1 MFKFLTKQ
9 FIYGRIYLWVKDK
22 LGAILFLFIS
32 IFLIIYFHNEY
43 LNYIEYKEKFAESY
57 VGLSFVIKNILILLV
72 AGGYFYFYF
81 VLGRN
86 KKSIEEKSNQKQASI
101 KEESKTSEMVSS
113 LDEFLDDDELI
124 DDWNNRHYW
133 SCSSIN
139 RLIYYEPMTTPTII
153 ACVIVVS
160 LALLSIPLIK
170 SFLAKRDKEK

>member
-9 FIYGRIYLWVKDK
+9 FIYGRIYLWIKDK

-43 LNYIEYKEKFAESY
+43 LQYIEYKEKFAESY

-86 KKSIEEKSNQKQASI
+86 KKSIEEKFNQKQAST
-101 KEESKTSEMVSS
+101 KEESKTSDMVSS
-113 LDEFLDDDELI
+113 LDEFLNDDEL
-124 DDWNNRHYW
+124 N
-133 SCSSIN
+133 
-139 RLIYYEPMTTPTII
+139 
-153 ACVIVVS
+153 
-160 LALLSIPLIK
+160 K
-170 SFLAKRDKEK
+170 

>member
-22 LGAILFLFIS
+22 LGAILFLSIS
-32 IFLIIYFHNEY
+32 IFLIFYFHNEY

-86 KKSIEEKSNQKQASI
+86 KKSIEEKSNQKQTDE
-101 KEESKTSEMVSS
+101 KEEMKGSDMVGS
-113 LDEFLDDDELI
+113 LDEFLDDDEL
-124 DDWNNRHYW
+124 NR
-133 SCSSIN
+133 
-139 RLIYYEPMTTPTII
+139 
-153 ACVIVVS
+153 
-160 LALLSIPLIK
+160 
-170 SFLAKRDKEK
+170 

>member
-9 FIYGRIYLWVKDK
+9 LLYGRIYLWAKDK

-43 LNYIEYKEKFAESY
+43 LKYIEYKEKFAESY

-86 KKSIEEKSNQKQASI
+86 KKSIEEKSNQKQASV
-101 KEESKTSEMVSS
+101 KEESKSSEMVDS
-113 LDEFLDDDELI
+113 LDEFLSDDEL
-124 DDWNNRHYW
+124 N
-133 SCSSIN
+133 
-139 RLIYYEPMTTPTII
+139 
-153 ACVIVVS
+153 
-160 LALLSIPLIK
+160 K
-170 SFLAKRDKEK
+170 

>member
-9 FIYGRIYLWVKDK
+9 FIYGRIFLWIKDK

-86 KKSIEEKSNQKQASI
+86 KKSIEEKSNQKQASV
-101 KEESKTSEMVSS
+101 KEESKSSEMVDS
-113 LDEFLDDDELI
+113 LDEFLSDDEL
-124 DDWNNRHYW
+124 N
-133 SCSSIN
+133 
-139 RLIYYEPMTTPTII
+139 
-153 ACVIVVS
+153 
-160 LALLSIPLIK
+160 K
-170 SFLAKRDKEK
+170 

>member
-9 FIYGRIYLWVKDK
+9 LLYGRIYLWAKDK

-32 IFLIIYFHNEY
+32 IFLIIYFHKEY

-113 LDEFLDDDELI
+113 LDEFLDDDEL
-124 DDWNNRHYW
+124 N
-133 SCSSIN
+133 
-139 RLIYYEPMTTPTII
+139 
-153 ACVIVVS
+153 
-160 LALLSIPLIK
+160 K
-170 SFLAKRDKEK
+170 

>member
-9 FIYGRIYLWVKDK
+9 FIYGRIYLWIKDK

-43 LNYIEYKEKFAESY
+43 LKYIEYKEKFAESY
-57 VGLSFVIKNILILLV
+57 VGLSFVIKNILILLI

-113 LDEFLDDDELI
+113 LDEFLNDDEL
-124 DDWNNRHYW
+124 NR
-133 SCSSIN
+133 
-139 RLIYYEPMTTPTII
+139 
-153 ACVIVVS
+153 
-160 LALLSIPLIK
+160 
-170 SFLAKRDKEK
+170 

>member
-9 FIYGRIYLWVKDK
+9 FIYGRIFLWIKDK

-43 LNYIEYKEKFAESY
+43 LQYIEYKEKFAESY

-113 LDEFLDDDELI
+113 LDEFLDDDEL
-124 DDWNNRHYW
+124 N
-133 SCSSIN
+133 
-139 RLIYYEPMTTPTII
+139 
-153 ACVIVVS
+153 
-160 LALLSIPLIK
+160 K
-170 SFLAKRDKEK
+170 

>member
-9 FIYGRIYLWVKDK
+9 FIYGRIFLWIKDK

-43 LNYIEYKEKFAESY
+43 LQYIEYKEKFAESY

-86 KKSIEEKSNQKQASI
+86 KKSIEEKSNQKQAST
-101 KEESKTSEMVSS
+101 KEESKTSDMVSS
-113 LDEFLDDDELI
+113 LDEFLNDDEL
-124 DDWNNRHYW
+124 N
-133 SCSSIN
+133 
-139 RLIYYEPMTTPTII
+139 
-153 ACVIVVS
+153 
-160 LALLSIPLIK
+160 K
-170 SFLAKRDKEK
+170 

>member
-43 LNYIEYKEKFAESY
+43 LKYIEYKEKFAESY

-81 VLGRN
+81 ILGRN
-86 KKSIEEKSNQKQASI
+86 KKSIEEKFNQKQTNI
-101 KEESKTSEMVSS
+101 KEESNTSDMVSS
-113 LDEFLDDDELI
+113 LDEFLNDDEL
-124 DDWNNRHYW
+124 NR
-133 SCSSIN
+133 
-139 RLIYYEPMTTPTII
+139 
-153 ACVIVVS
+153 
-160 LALLSIPLIK
+160 
-170 SFLAKRDKEK
+170 

>member
-1 MFKFLTKQ
+1 MFKWLTKQ
-9 FIYGRIYLWVKDK
+9 LLYGRIYLWVKDK

-86 KKSIEEKSNQKQASI
+86 KKSIEEKSNQKQTDEK
-101 KEESKTSEMVSS
+101 KEMKDSDMVSS
-113 LDEFLDDDELI
+113 LDEFLDDDEL
-124 DDWNNRHYW
+124 NR
-133 SCSSIN
+133 
-139 RLIYYEPMTTPTII
+139 
-153 ACVIVVS
+153 
-160 LALLSIPLIK
+160 
-170 SFLAKRDKEK
+170 

>member
-9 FIYGRIYLWVKDK
+9 LLYGRIYLWVKDK

-43 LNYIEYKEKFAESY
+43 LQYIEYKEKFAESY

-86 KKSIEEKSNQKQASI
+86 KKSIEEKSNQKQASV
-101 KEESKTSEMVSS
+101 KEESKSSEMVDS
-113 LDEFLDDDELI
+113 LDEFLNDDEL
-124 DDWNNRHYW
+124 N
-133 SCSSIN
+133 
-139 RLIYYEPMTTPTII
+139 
-153 ACVIVVS
+153 
-160 LALLSIPLIK
+160 K
-170 SFLAKRDKEK
+170 

>member
-9 FIYGRIYLWVKDK
+9 FIYGRIYLWIKDK

-43 LNYIEYKEKFAESY
+43 LQYIEYKEKFAESY

-86 KKSIEEKSNQKQASI
+86 KKSIEEKSNQKQASV
-101 KEESKTSEMVSS
+101 KEESKSSEMVDS
-113 LDEFLDDDELI
+113 LDEFLSDDEL
-124 DDWNNRHYW
+124 N
-133 SCSSIN
+133 
-139 RLIYYEPMTTPTII
+139 
-153 ACVIVVS
+153 
-160 LALLSIPLIK
+160 K
-170 SFLAKRDKEK
+170 

>member
-9 FIYGRIYLWVKDK
+9 FIYGRIYLWIKDK

-43 LNYIEYKEKFAESY
+43 LKYIEYKEKFAESY

-86 KKSIEEKSNQKQASI
+86 KKSIEEKSNQKQASV
-101 KEESKTSEMVSS
+101 KEESKSSEMVDS
-113 LDEFLDDDELI
+113 LDEFLSDDEL
-124 DDWNNRHYW
+124 N
-133 SCSSIN
+133 
-139 RLIYYEPMTTPTII
+139 
-153 ACVIVVS
+153 
-160 LALLSIPLIK
+160 K
-170 SFLAKRDKEK
+170 